1 MKNNE
6 NKKEKNNATKKVDI
20 KAMFN
25 KQVFLAITVCVMAVL
40 AILYVYV
47 FLGYQEKTEKLEAA
61 NREQK
66 KYVDELEVYYNNL
79 PEYEQGITDMKQQL
93 DNILNEYPVDV
104 REEDIIMLAV
114 ALQTNNKI
122 DYNSVTMEDR
132 QSVYDIAAETA
143 ISTNLEDYNSS
154 ISFGKKRSVYN
165 NVTTYNDLKGII
177 EAIFASNNRIGLEDV
192 NYVKNE
198 EDATLEGSI
207 VLNFYSAARAGKE
220 YVAPDIAKYLAGT
233 DDLFKLG
240 EASES
245 DE

>member
-25 KQVFLAITVCVMAVL
+25 KQVFLAVTVGVLAVL

-47 FLGYQEKTEKLEAA
+47 FLGYQEKTEQLEAA

-66 KYVDELEVYYNNL
+66 KYVDELENYYNNL

-93 DNILNEYPVDV
+93 DSIMNEYPVDV

-114 ALQTNNKI
+114 ALEKNYDI
-122 DYNSVTMEDR
+122 IYNSISMDDR
-132 QSVYDIAAETA
+132 ECVYDIPMETVA
-143 ISTNLEDYNSS
+143 GANLEDYTSS
-154 ISFGKKRSVYN
+154 ITFNKKHALYI
-165 NVTTYNDLKGII
+165 NVTDYDNLKGII
-177 EAIFASNNRIGLEDV
+177 EMIFSSKNRIGIEDV
-192 NYVKNE
+192 SYVKNE
-198 EDATLEGSI
+198 ESGTLEGSI
-207 VLNFYSAARAGKE
+207 SLYLFSANRAGKE
-220 YVAPDIAKYLAGT
+220 YVAPDIAAYLSGT
-233 DDLFKLG
+233 EDIFKLRG
-240 EASES
+240 A